1 MNRYII
7 IFTTVTI
14 FYLPLG
20 FVTVSPKHPH
30 PHFPSRRF
38 HPC

>member
-7 IFTTVTI
+7 IFTILTV

-20 FVTVSPKHPH
+20 FVTVCPTPN
-30 PHFPSRRF
+30 
-38 HPC
+38 PCNT

>member
-1 MNRYII
+1 MNRSII

-20 FVTVSPKHPH
+20 FVTVSATNPRTPD
-30 PHFPSRRF
+30 RW
-38 HPC
+38 